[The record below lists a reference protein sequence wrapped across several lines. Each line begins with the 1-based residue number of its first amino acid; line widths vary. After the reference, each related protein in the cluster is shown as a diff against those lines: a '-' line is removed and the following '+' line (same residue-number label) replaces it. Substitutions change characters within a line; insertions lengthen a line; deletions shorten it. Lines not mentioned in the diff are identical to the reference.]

1 MPVVEEIGCVVVF
14 IIILMN
20 NLYYFKQNRKKN
32 FDIWC
37 ILELNDIINKIIF
50 LRF

>member
-1 MPVVEEIGCVVVF
+1 MLVVEEIGCVGVF

-20 NLYYFKQNRKKN
+20 NLYYFKQNRKKKI
-32 FDIWC
+32 DIWC
-37 ILELNDIINKIIF
+37 ILELNDIINKITF